1 VPDWDVPPS
10 SFKVDEAA
18 KKVMPPQGVS
28 PVTSQFDAIAVEASM
43 RIKDAGMEQVRRLVG
58 PRYFVRK
65 LVLGAAVLAVVF
77 LGFAWYS
84 TRVPRPKEPV
94 PVELVEL
101 TGGSE
106 DGAVGETLRVDSP
119 LPASP
124 DAGASE
130 SAADDPEVRESLDNV
145 LDMTEAA
152 VAQTTRQFDMGVR
165 NPEGQ
170 PGSAEGTGRR
180 PLGSGPGS
188 GGGFPREQRWLVRFG
203 DQANLDEYA
212 RQLDFF
218 GIELGAV
225 VGGKIVYL
233 SKLAAA
239 RPVTR
244 TATGGGDEKRLYM
257 TWRGGGRK
265 QADLQL
271 FRKAG
276 VDVGN
281 GLIFHFYPK
290 DTENRLARKELDY
303 RNRRAN
309 DIRRTFFSVS
319 AAEGGGYEFS
329 VAHQTYLK

>member
-1 VPDWDVPPS
+1 
-10 SFKVDEAA
+10 
-18 KKVMPPQGVS
+18 
-28 PVTSQFDAIAVEASM
+28 VT
-43 RIKDAGMEQVRRLVG
+43 RYEQVSAVMVAIIAGLV
-58 PRYFVRK
+58 F
-65 LVLGAAVLAVVF
+65 AVAF
-77 LGFAWYS
+77 LGLAWYS
-84 TRVPRPKEPV
+84 TRVPKPREPV

-119 LPASP
+119 LEANPE
-124 DAGASE
+124 AGAAE
-130 SAADDPEVRESLDNV
+130 SAADDPEVRESLDSV
-145 LDMTEAA
+145 LDFTDAA
-152 VAQTTRQFDMGVR
+152 VTQTTRQFDMGVR
-165 NPEGQ
+165 NPAGQ

-218 GIELGAV
+218 GIEFGAV

-233 SKLAAA
+233 SKLSSAK
-239 RPVTR
+239 PQIR
-244 TATGGGDEKRLYM
+244 TASGGGDEKRLYM

-276 VDVGN
+276 VEVGE
-281 GLIFHFYPK
+281 GVIFHFYPK
-290 DTENRLARKELDY
+290 ETEDRLARLELAY

-309 DIRRTFFSVS
+309 DIRRTFFSVNRV
-319 AAEGGGYEFS
+319 EGGYEFS

>member
-1 VPDWDVPPS
+1 MPTPTKPIDVEPP
-10 SFKVDEAA
+10 VLR
-18 KKVMPPQGVS
+18 
-28 PVTSQFDAIAVEASM
+28 VT
-43 RIKDAGMEQVRRLVG
+43 RYEQVSAFLVAIVAG
-58 PRYFVRK
+58 
-65 LVLGAAVLAVVF
+65 LVFAVVL

-84 TRVPRPKEPV
+84 TRVPKPKEPV

-119 LPASP
+119 LEANPEAGSPETAS
-124 DAGASE
+124 DE
-130 SAADDPEVRESLDNV
+130 PEVRESLDNV
-145 LDMTEAA
+145 LELTDVA
-152 VAQTTRQFDMGVR
+152 VTQTTRQFDMGIR
-165 NPEGQ
+165 NPAGQ

-188 GGGFPREQRWLVRFG
+188 GGGFPREQRWMVRFG

-218 GIELGAV
+218 GIEFGAV
-225 VGGKIVYL
+225 INGKLVYI
-233 SKLAAA
+233 SKLASPKPA
-239 RPVTR
+239 VR
-244 TATGGGDEKRLYM
+244 TAASGADEKRLYM

-276 VDVGN
+276 LEVGN
-281 GLIFHFYPK
+281 AVIFHFYPK
-290 DTENRLARKELDY
+290 QTEDKLARLELDY
-303 RNRRAN
+303 RKRKAN
-309 DIRRTFFSVS
+309 DIRRTFFSVKNV
-319 AAEGGGYEFS
+319 ENGYEFT

>member
-1 VPDWDVPPS
+1 MGTVNS
-10 SFKVDEAA
+10 KFHS
-18 KKVMPPQGVS
+18 S
-28 PVTSQFDAIAVEASM
+28 PVITPLPDRTKPLDVQSPVL
-43 RIKDAGMEQVRRLVG
+43 RVTRYEQVSAFLVAIVAG
-58 PRYFVRK
+58 
-65 LVLGAAVLAVVF
+65 LVFAVVL

-84 TRVPRPKEPV
+84 TRIPKPREPV

-119 LPASP
+119 LEANPE
-124 DAGASE
+124 AGAPE
-130 SAADDPEVRESLDNV
+130 SASDEPEVRESLDNV
-145 LDMTEAA
+145 LELTDTA
-152 VAQTTRQFDMGVR
+152 VTQTTRQFDMGVR
-165 NPEGQ
+165 NPVGQ

-188 GGGFPREQRWLVRFG
+188 GGGFPREQRWMVRFG

-218 GIELGAV
+218 GIEFGAV
-225 VGGKIVYL
+225 IDGKLVYL
-233 SKLAAA
+233 SKLSSP
-239 RPVTR
+239 RPATR
-244 TATGGGDEKRLYM
+244 TAANGANEKRLYM

-276 VDVGN
+276 IEVGN
-281 GLIFHFYPK
+281 GVIFHFYPK
-290 DTENRLARKELDY
+290 ETEDRLARLELDY
-303 RNRRAN
+303 RKRKAN
-309 DIRRTFFSVS
+309 DIRRTFFAVKS
-319 AAEGGGYEFS
+319 AETGYEFA